1 MRLSLSVLSIAAT
14 ISVLG
19 LTTLPDFLTTDRG
32 SGRLTTELADRGSGR
47 FDTSQPDQVDRGSG
61 RGPVAYRGSGR
72 ITQDEAYRG
81 SGRIVA

>member
-1 MRLSLSVLSIAAT
+1 MRLSLSVLSIAVA
-14 ISVLG
+14 ISVSG
-19 LTTLPDFLTTDRG
+19 LITLPSFLTTDRG

-47 FDTSQPDQVDRGSG
+47 LDVDQSEQVDRGSG